1 MSVRLLLCALLAAGA
16 VTLPEAALAQTAA
29 PGRRAAAQARR
40 AEQVLRQREENQA
53 YLAAQRALDEAR
65 WADAAELFS
74 RLAATNGTRRD
85 GALYWKAYAQ
95 NRLGQRAEALATLAE
110 LQSAAPASRY
120 TTQAR
125 ALEVEIRRDA
135 GQPVPPEGQQDEGV
149 RLIALQGLLRS
160 DPDRAA
166 PMLDRILR
174 STAAPRQ
181 KTRALFLVAQSDAPS
196 VRGVL
201 AAVAHGEAGPEL
213 QLRAIDLAGARQTPE
228 TRALLADVY
237 AASSDLP
244 VKRRVMR
251 AFTRAGDAE
260 SLVGLARRE
269 SNAARK
275 RELVQNLSLMRNKI
289 ALDYL
294 AELAR

>member
-1 MSVRLLLCALLAAGA
+1 MSVRLVLCAVII
-16 VTLPEAALAQTAA
+16 VTVALPSVAPAQTAA
-29 PGRRAAAQARR
+29 GRRAAAQTRR

-53 YLAAQRALDEAR
+53 YLRAQRALDDSR
-65 WADAAELFS
+65 WAEAAELFS
-74 RLAATNGTRRD
+74 RLAAVNGTRRD
-85 GALYWKAYAQ
+85 AALYWKAYAQ

-110 LQSAAPASRY
+110 LQSTAPNSRY

-125 ALEVEIRRDA
+125 ALEVEVRSDA

-174 STAAPRQ
+174 STAAPRL
-181 KTRALFLVAQSDAPS
+181 KTRALFLVAQNDAPS
-196 VRGVL
+196 VRDVL

-228 TRALLADVY
+228 SRALLADVY

-269 SNAARK
+269 ADPARK
-275 RELVQNLSLMRNKI
+275 RELVQNLSLMRNKV